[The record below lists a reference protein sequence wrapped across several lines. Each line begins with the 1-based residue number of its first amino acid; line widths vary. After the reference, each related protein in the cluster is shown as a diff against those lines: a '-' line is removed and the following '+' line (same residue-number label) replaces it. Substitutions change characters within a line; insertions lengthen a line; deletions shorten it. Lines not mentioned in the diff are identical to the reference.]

1 MKKAEELKLTAGQSI
16 RLQSFIKTI
25 MLNVSG
31 ADYIEIRGI
40 LSETPDIAGVAD
52 SAMLEKVVPV
62 KITQQPVI
70 SANGIRV
77 VKV

>member
-1 MKKAEELKLTAGQSI
+1 
-16 RLQSFIKTI
+16 

-52 SAMLEKVVPV
+52 SVMLEKVVPV